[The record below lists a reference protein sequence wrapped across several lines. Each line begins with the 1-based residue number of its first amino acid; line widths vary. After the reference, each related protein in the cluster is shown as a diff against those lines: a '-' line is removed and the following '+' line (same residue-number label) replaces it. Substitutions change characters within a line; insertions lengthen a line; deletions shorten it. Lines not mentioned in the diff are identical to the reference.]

1 MHVSKSD
8 QIGRIEVTVF
18 IQSLRSSI
26 IFGQVSKLGNHGFG
40 VEVRLFLGDLIQL
53 GLGHGAKA
61 ELRPSVP
68 FSEGLSGLVSK

>member
-1 MHVSKSD
+1 MYSLFGGFWWFGVKV
-8 QIGRIEVTVF
+8 GR
-18 IQSLRSSI
+18 RSPI